1 MDLQK
6 SIEIVQSFRNWTN
19 DASLPMTHTKGEVIE
34 ALDIVLGSA
43 KLQKAHIDQYK
54 PILDK
59 LNGNYDP
66 LLKEQLDA
74 KINQHIIDNSQV
86 SENHLQREHKIEAN
100 K

>member
-1 MDLQK
+1 MTLTQ

-19 DASLPMTHTKGEVIE
+19 DATLPMTHTKGEVIE
-34 ALDIVLGSA
+34 ALDNVLGAA
-43 KLQKAHIDQYK
+43 KEQSKFK

-86 SENHLQREHKIEAN
+86 SESHLQREHKIEPT